1 MAALLG
7 TVALPAPVVPKEKAP
22 APAQR
27 LRKELDKSIDFETT
41 DQPLDLALDQLR
53 EQTKIN
59 FVLDRQT
66 LAQMNI
72 DPNQT
77 PIKVK
82 LKEARVKTVLRTILG
97 AHNLGYAI
105 IGDTVFVSSDEMTMF
120 RQMQQRVNL
129 DVEKVEF
136 AAALRQLSRETATNL
151 IIDSRVAKE
160 ANQTVSLQVE
170 DVPLETAVRL
180 LAEMVGLKPVRVGNV
195 LFVCTKAHAQE
206 LRADP
211 DLAPRPVNPYAP
223 LKIFWSRAHR
233 LPWCR
238 PGSCQRPYRCRLR
251 RRCRRHRPRSPLTR
265 KKKSSIESRYARCTQ
280 RGAQAPLLFSRT
292 DNPRRFGPAGE
303 TPGTVAG
310 RTRCLK

>member
-1 MAALLG
+1 MSVTSRARSVWRRCLARWRS
-7 TVALPAPVVPKEKAP
+7 PAPVVPKEKAP

-82 LKEARVKTVLRTILG
+82 LKEARVKTVLRTILE

-160 ANQTVSLQVE
+160 ANQTGKPAGGGRAAGDGGAAAGRDGGPEAGPRGQ
-170 DVPLETAVRL
+170 R
-180 LAEMVGLKPVRVGNV
+180 PVRVHQG
-195 LFVCTKAHAQE
+195 
-206 LRADP
+206 
-211 DLAPRPVNPYAP
+211 PRPGAACRSGPGAAAGKP
-223 LKIFWSRAHR
+223 L
-233 LPWCR
+233 C
-238 PGSCQRPYRCRLR
+238 
-251 RRCRRHRPRSPLTR
+251 
-265 KKKSSIESRYARCTQ
+265 
-280 RGAQAPLLFSRT
+280 
-292 DNPRRFGPAGE
+292 GP
-303 TPGTVAG
+303 
-310 RTRCLK
+310 